1 MSEQFLN
8 TSQICA
14 ALEEVGGEGMAEPG
28 GVAPGGGAPC
38 LLGQSPQDQEGADP
52 GEGAA
57 LGVQEE
63 LGPAAAVEEGP
74 PARHVAAQ
82 CLDGGPPPRPAPF
95 LVSLADPPEEP
106 FVEVDAAAL
115 EADGLRD

>member
-8 TSQICA
+8 TSQICP
-14 ALEEVGGEGMAEPG
+14 ALEEVGCEGVTEQMGMDPAGLE
-28 GVAPGGGAPC
+28 AC

-82 CLDGGPPPRPAPF
+82 CLDGGTTDRHDPF
-95 LVSLADPPEEP
+95 LVSLADPPDEP

-115 EADGLRD
+115 